1 MAQQSARRGRKNQV
15 YSSCLEH
22 AFMIWSPVCELPYG
36 PRSFIAASSE
46 AGQMAAS
53 DYVPNFFKNR
63 LHLAG
68 RPQMSTRPS
77 KMGVRAM
84 PPIRLSDDEL
94 DAVFAAARPIN
105 PDLRDPFLRAVAH
118 ALQQDCAGEIGAR
131 VRQNFAPAGS
141 AESARGILGS
151 GNDCILREWQFG
163 KGITFPP
170 PKDLPR

>member
-22 AFMIWSPVCELPYG
+22 AFMIWSLVCELPYG

-53 DYVPNFFKNR
+53 DYVPNFFKTRLHLAGRPQMAASDYVPNFFKNR

-77 KMGVRAM
+77 EASSANHAKSGG
-84 PPIRLSDDEL
+84 L
-94 DAVFAAARPIN
+94 RP
-105 PDLRDPFLRAVAH
+105 
-118 ALQQDCAGEIGAR
+118 
-131 VRQNFAPAGS
+131 
-141 AESARGILGS
+141 
-151 GNDCILREWQFG
+151 
-163 KGITFPP
+163 
-170 PKDLPR
+170 

>member
-68 RPQMSTRPS
+68 RPQMSAHP
-77 KMGVRAM
+77 KAPLL
-84 PPIRLSDDEL
+84 PPRVS
-94 DAVFAAARPIN
+94 N
-105 PDLRDPFLRAVAH
+105 PFLRTRYRTYRTDGFAS
-118 ALQQDCAGEIGAR
+118 ALL
-131 VRQNFAPAGS
+131 S
-141 AESARGILGS
+141 
-151 GNDCILREWQFG
+151 
-163 KGITFPP
+163 GITRSF
-170 PKDLPR
+170 

>member
-68 RPQMSTRPS
+68 RPQMSTHP
-77 KMGVRAM
+77 
-84 PPIRLSDDEL
+84 E
-94 DAVFAAARPIN
+94 
-105 PDLRDPFLRAVAH
+105 AH
-118 ALQQDCAGEIGAR
+118 ARFNPTLMDRTRKYTRHSPVCRAICLA
-131 VRQNFAPAGS
+131 S
-141 AESARGILGS
+141 
-151 GNDCILREWQFG
+151 
-163 KGITFPP
+163 
-170 PKDLPR
+170 

>member
-68 RPQMSTRPS
+68 RPQMLARKPRMLVTVALAN
-77 KMGVRAM
+77 KMARIVWALLVKQETYRA
-84 PPIRLSDDEL
+84 P
-94 DAVFAAARPIN
+94 VAAR
-105 PDLRDPFLRAVAH
+105 A
-118 ALQQDCAGEIGAR
+118 
-131 VRQNFAPAGS
+131 
-141 AESARGILGS
+141 
-151 GNDCILREWQFG
+151 
-163 KGITFPP
+163 
-170 PKDLPR
+170 

>member
-68 RPQMSTRPS
+68 RPQMSTRPNLVFS
-77 KMGVRAM
+77 VRALRNDPM
-84 PPIRLSDDEL
+84 Q
-94 DAVFAAARPIN
+94 VARDRRRN
-105 PDLRDPFLRAVAH
+105 TLRIFR
-118 ALQQDCAGEIGAR
+118 
-131 VRQNFAPAGS
+131 N
-141 AESARGILGS
+141 
-151 GNDCILREWQFG
+151 
-163 KGITFPP
+163 
-170 PKDLPR
+170 

>member
-36 PRSFIAASSE
+36 PRSFIAATSE

-77 KMGVRAM
+77 LVQKRQA
-84 PPIRLSDDEL
+84 
-94 DAVFAAARPIN
+94 AVFVIALSKR
-105 PDLRDPFLRAVAH
+105 RFLASSCR
-118 ALQQDCAGEIGAR
+118 
-131 VRQNFAPAGS
+131 FS
-141 AESARGILGS
+141 
-151 GNDCILREWQFG
+151 
-163 KGITFPP
+163 
-170 PKDLPR
+170 

>member
-68 RPQMSTRPS
+68 RPQMSTRQFRPS
-77 KMGVRAM
+77 
-84 PPIRLSDDEL
+84 E
-94 DAVFAAARPIN
+94 ARRFT
-105 PDLRDPFLRAVAH
+105 LAGL
-118 ALQQDCAGEIGAR
+118 AL
-131 VRQNFAPAGS
+131 PA
-141 AESARGILGS
+141 L
-151 GNDCILREWQFG
+151 
-163 KGITFPP
+163 
-170 PKDLPR
+170 